1 MTPEPA
7 SKSTAGFPH
16 PRPPHRSV
24 SLFTTDRPESAASEQ
39 PTVELVEE
47 EAENTKVQ
55 PPLKFFDDQCGC
67 N

>member
-24 SLFTTDRPESAASEQ
+24 SLFTTDRPESAAPEQ
-39 PTVELVEE
+39 PAVELVDE
-47 EAENTKVQ
+47 EAENPKTQ
-55 PPLKFFDDQCGC
+55 PPPEFFDDQCGC